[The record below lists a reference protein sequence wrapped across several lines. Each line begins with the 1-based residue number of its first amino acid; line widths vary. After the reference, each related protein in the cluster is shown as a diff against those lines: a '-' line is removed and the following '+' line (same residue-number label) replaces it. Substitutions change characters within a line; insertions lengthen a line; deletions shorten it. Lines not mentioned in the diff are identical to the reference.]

1 MAWLIDF
8 IKSSAAKYALAA
20 ITAVLCLVMLHRAYI
35 AVYDKGYA
43 AAHAAV
49 MADWQ
54 AERAELL
61 RQNQVLTAQV
71 LNSQINLITQGIT
84 LTQHSQEQ
92 INHVNEENERRLA
105 AVRASAL
112 RVYIRA
118 KTVPASLEPAG
129 AATARAPGA
138 PGSAQR
144 CELDPEVVAALSGI
158 ARDGDIAIIERN
170 ELIAR
175 YQAARSAL
183 QQLEQQRNQTPPQ
196 QGGTP

>member
-20 ITAVLCLVMLHRAYI
+20 ITAVLCLVLLHRAYI

-49 MADWQ
+49 TADWQ
-54 AERAELL
+54 AERNELL
-61 RQNQVLTAQV
+61 RQNQRLTGQV
-71 LNSQINLITQGIT
+71 LGTQINLITQGIT
-84 LTQHSQEQ
+84 LTQQSQEQ
-92 INHVNEENERRLA
+92 IQHVQTENERRLA

-118 KTVPASLEPAG
+118 KTVPGSAEPAG
-129 AATARAPGA
+129 AATARTTGA

-144 CELDPEVVAALSGI
+144 CELDPEIVAALTDI

-175 YQAARSAL
+175 YRAAQAAL
-183 QQLEQQRNQTPPQ
+183 QQLEQQRQQQQDSTP
-196 QGGTP
+196 

>member
-1 MAWLIDF
+1 MTWLIDF

-20 ITAVLCLVMLHRAYI
+20 ITVLLCLVLAHRTYI
-35 AVYDKGYA
+35 AVYDGGYA

-49 MADWQ
+49 TADWQ

-71 LNSQINLITQGIT
+71 LKNQINLITQGIT
-84 LTQHSQEQ
+84 LTQQSQEQ

-112 RVYIRA
+112 RVYIRTKA
-118 KTVPASLEPAG
+118 EHSGAEPSG
-129 AATARAPGA
+129 AATARAPDA

-144 CELDPEVVAALSGI
+144 CELDPEIVAALSAI

-175 YQAARSAL
+175 YRAAQAAL
-183 QQLEQQRNQTPPQ
+183 QQLEQQRQQQSSTP
-196 QGGTP
+196 